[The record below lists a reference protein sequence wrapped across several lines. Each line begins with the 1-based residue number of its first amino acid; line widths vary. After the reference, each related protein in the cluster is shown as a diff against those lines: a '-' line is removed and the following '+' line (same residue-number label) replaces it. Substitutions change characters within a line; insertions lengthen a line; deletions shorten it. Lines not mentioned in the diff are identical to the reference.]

1 MNYYQKNR
9 EKYLRNIIILVVK
22 KKQKSIVKII
32 RMFLKKKQ
40 ALDIKIFSEEQK
52 ELKRQYSRNRY
63 QKLIK
68 KIINNELLLG

>member
-40 ALDIKIFSEEQK
+40 ALDIKIFSEKQK
-52 ELKRQYSRNRY
+52 ELKRQYSRNGY